1 MSSQFVPRITPAE
14 ALRFSGQNGEFLD
27 SGHTAQE
34 VADFCEAYFSS
45 RYADSEPCFRHFCTM
60 QTVFTAGRIQGI
72 REERSRRKGTE
83 SGAASP
89 TKGGTRKSG
98 EDAGQCGHPCTLTRR
113 EKVKEAAEV
122 LTDKQIRA
130 VWKFIH
136 CRFGIDDIS
145 VRTIGKEG
153 AGGEET

>member
-1 MSSQFVPRITPAE
+1 MNSQFVPRTTPAE
-14 ALRFSGQNGEFLD
+14 ALRFSGQSGDFLD
-27 SGHTAQE
+27 TGYTARE
-34 VADFCEAYFSS
+34 VAEFCEAYFSG
-45 RYADSEPCFRHFCTM
+45 RYADSDPCFRHFCTM

-72 REERSRRKGTE
+72 REERIRRKGTE
-83 SGAASP
+83 SGAVSP

-130 VWKFIH
+130 VWKFMQSSL
-136 CRFGIDDIS
+136 GIDDIS
-145 VRTIGKEG
+145 VRTYAQGG
-153 AGGEET
+153 AGGDKD

>member
-34 VADFCEAYFSS
+34 VADFCEAYFSA
-45 RYADSEPCFRHFCTM
+45 RYADSDPCFRHFCTM

-89 TKGGTRKSG
+89 TKRGT
-98 EDAGQCGHPCTLTRR
+98 DTLTTR

-130 VWKFIH
+130 VWKFMH
-136 CRFGIDDIS
+136 SRFGIDDIS